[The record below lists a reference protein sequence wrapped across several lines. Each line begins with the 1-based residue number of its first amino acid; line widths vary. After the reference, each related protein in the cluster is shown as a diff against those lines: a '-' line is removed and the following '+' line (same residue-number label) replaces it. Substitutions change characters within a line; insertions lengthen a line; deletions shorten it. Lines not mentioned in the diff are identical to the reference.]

1 MERVHRRLESVI
13 ADKSTVLEGVMSE
26 ATKPPTSNSSRNL
39 VIVAVAVLIVVAIAG
54 IVLAG
59 RRAPPAEAVA
69 VAPAAAPTPAASA
82 STSQA
87 ASAPTDGIPRDLVF
101 AAGSDKLP
109 PRSNEA
115 IARFADAARASASS
129 VRLSARFLTGENKAR
144 DLELAKART
153 GAIRHALEA
162 DGITSGKMQ
171 IELIEMPA
179 GSLTDETANRV
190 DLTLR

>member
-1 MERVHRRLESVI
+1 
-13 ADKSTVLEGVMSE
+13 MSE
-26 ATKPPTSNSSRNL
+26 PKKPPQSNSSRTV

-59 RRAPPAEAVA
+59 RRAAQEPV
-69 VAPAAAPTPAASA
+69 AAAPTGTAAPALPG
-82 STSQA
+82 STPQA
-87 ASAPTDGIPRDLVF
+87 ASSPTDALPSQLVF

-109 PRSNEA
+109 PQSAEPL
-115 IARFADAARASASS
+115 ARFADAARASASS
-129 VRLSARFLTGENKAR
+129 VRLSARFLTGQNKAR

-162 DGITSGKMQ
+162 NGITPGSMQ
-171 IELIEMPA
+171 IELIEMA
-179 GSLTDETANRV
+179 EGSLTEAVGNRI

>member
-1 MERVHRRLESVI
+1 
-13 ADKSTVLEGVMSE
+13 MSE
-26 ATKPPTSNSSRNL
+26 QKKPPQSNSSRTV

-59 RRAPPAEAVA
+59 RKAPPEAAVA
-69 VAPAAAPTPAASA
+69 TAPMSPVASASSGSTPPAAS
-82 STSQA
+82 S
-87 ASAPTDGIPRDLVF
+87 PTDALPKDVVF

-109 PRSNEA
+109 SGVNEGL
-115 IARFADAARASASS
+115 ARFADAVRSSASS

-144 DLELAKART
+144 DFELAKART

-162 DGITSGKMQ
+162 NGLTGGKMQ
-171 IELIEMPA
+171 VELIEMPA
-179 GSLTDETANRV
+179 GTLTEDVSNRV